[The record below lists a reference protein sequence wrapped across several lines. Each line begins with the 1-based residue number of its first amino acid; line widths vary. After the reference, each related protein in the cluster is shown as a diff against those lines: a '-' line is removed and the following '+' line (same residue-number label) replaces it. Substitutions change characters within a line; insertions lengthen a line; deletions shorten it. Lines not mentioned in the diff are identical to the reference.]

1 MSKCAL
7 LYFVIGV
14 TLTTASYAF
23 FFQMPS
29 QMMQMGSQ
37 MLTQPQ
43 TQAQQPII
51 CDCGCK

>member
-23 FFQMPS
+23 FSEWTQMPM
-29 QMMQMGSQ
+29 QMMQGM
-37 MLTQPQ
+37 TQPQ
-43 TQAQQPII
+43 SQVQQPVVCA
-51 CDCGCK
+51 CDCN

>member
-23 FFQMPS
+23 FAEWTQMPMN
-29 QMMQMGSQ
+29 MMQM
-37 MLTQPQ
+37 TQPQ
-43 TQAQQPII
+43 PQPVV
-51 CDCGCK
+51 CDCRCK